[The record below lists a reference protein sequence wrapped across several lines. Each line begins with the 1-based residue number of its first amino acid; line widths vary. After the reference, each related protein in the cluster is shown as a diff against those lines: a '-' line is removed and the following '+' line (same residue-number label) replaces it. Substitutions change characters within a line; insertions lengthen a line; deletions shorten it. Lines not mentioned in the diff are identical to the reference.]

1 MESVLLVMTNM
12 PDAASAESLARV
24 LVETRLAACV
34 NCLPG
39 VRSIY
44 RWQGA
49 LEHAEETTLL
59 IKTVQAR
66 YEELE
71 AAIRKHHPYEV
82 PEIIALPPSAGWPPY
97 MAWIAQETRKDIDV

>member
-12 PDAASAESLARV
+12 PDAASADSLARI
-24 LVETRLAACV
+24 LIEARLAACV

-49 LEHAEETTLL
+49 VEHAEETTLL
-59 IKTVQAR
+59 IKTVQGR
-66 YEELE
+66 YAELE
-71 AAIRKHHPYEV
+71 AAIRTNHPYEV
-82 PEIIALPPSAGWPPY
+82 PEIIAIPPSTGWPPY
-97 MAWIAQETRKDIDV
+97 MAWIAQETRKNFDV